1 MTVIRH
7 EVVRQLRQSL
17 DHPVIWPR
25 RVIALRPAGTR
36 MRIRREMDVAVM
48 YSTVEPT
55 CAWQSRVCRSSWFQC
70 WISRRY
76 CTKHKKKFLVIF
88 GVFFFF
94 FLRGDSQRG
103 EEEEEG
109 DSREDFFF
117 FLLLQNP
124 NIPHLCSSSSS
135 GQIPSS
141 TTSLSKAAS
150 LPNMKKKKIY
160 WAYLEMRLHL
170 FFFFGSAAG
179 GLRLVS

>member
-1 MTVIRH
+1 MRGRAGFA
-7 EVVRQLRQSL
+7 EVVGFNAEYL
-17 DHPVIWPR
+17 DATVP
-25 RVIALRPAGTR
+25 
-36 MRIRREMDVAVM
+36 
-48 YSTVEPT
+48 ST
-55 CAWQSRVCRSSWFQC
+55 
-70 WISRRY
+70 
-76 CTKHKKKFLVIF
+76 KKSFWSFL
-88 GVFFFF
+88 VFFFF
-94 FLRGDSQRG
+94 FFYVEIPNVERRRR
-103 EEEEEG
+103 
-109 DSREDFFF
+109 REIPERIFFF